1 MIEVY
6 MCIRKYLV
14 INCKFY
20 LKKEWIINVK
30 VKYVMFDY
38 YRKIYLINMKIY
50 NLMIMM
56 LSL

>member
-1 MIEVY
+1 MIKVY

-50 NLMIMM
+50 KW
-56 LSL
+56 